1 MVSKTIGWGFESLR
15 PCQKNLKKIMKNPFT
30 KVRIFY
36 KETVAELKKASWP
49 TWKEI
54 LSYMKIVFVSI
65 ALVGIFVGIADFA
78 IYNVMDVIR
87 ILVTKN

>member
-1 MVSKTIGWGFESLR
+1 
-15 PCQKNLKKIMKNPFT
+15 MK
-30 KVRIFY
+30 V
-36 KETVAELKKASWP
+36 
-49 TWKEI
+49 
-54 LSYMKIVFVSI
+54 VFISI